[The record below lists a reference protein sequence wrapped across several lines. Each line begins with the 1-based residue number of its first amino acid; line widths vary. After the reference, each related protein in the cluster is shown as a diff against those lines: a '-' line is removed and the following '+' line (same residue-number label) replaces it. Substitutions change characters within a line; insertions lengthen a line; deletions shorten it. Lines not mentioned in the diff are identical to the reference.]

1 MALKMG
7 FAEVVVQKSV
17 VFQTGERILLRVK
30 IQSLFEDAK
39 CFLFVEQ
46 PHRQKIVYLQ
56 DEAIDFLSQTGLTFA
71 DLPVEQYHLLSP
83 RVVRSQFSECFGWVF
98 RKLRER
104 ASKCSRIPEALEQ
117 DHVVNRERE
126 ERL

>member
-17 VFQTGERILLRVK
+17 VFQTGERNLLRVK

-46 PHRQKIVYLQ
+46 PHGQKIVYLQ
-56 DEAIDFLSQTGLTFA
+56 DEAIDFLSKTALPLGHF
-71 DLPVEQYHLLSP
+71 PVEQYNLLSP
-83 RVVRSQFSECFGWVF
+83 TELRAQFTERFGWVF

-104 ASKCSRIPEALEQ
+104 
-117 DHVVNRERE
+117 
-126 ERL
+126 